1 LPKLYNASCCA
12 TIPVRS
18 QEDTQME
25 TLFRNATV
33 IDGSGSDRFIADV
46 AVSNSRITAVE
57 KTIRADDKHTPM
69 QIIDAT
75 GLVLCPGF
83 IDAHTHDDRAV
94 LAYPDMTA
102 KVSQGVTTV
111 ITGNC
116 GISIAPLDNRAPVP
130 PMNLLGERR
139 EWNFPDFDSYAEALD
154 KSPAAVNSLMLTGHS
169 TLRVGVMDK
178 LDQPANRA
186 ELDLMCSRLDQ
197 NLVAGSA
204 GFSTGLA
211 YPPAINAP
219 PEEVVE
225 LVAVLK
231 DHQGIYTTHMR
242 DEEDGVVESVEETLQ
257 VCFDTSVSTV
267 ISHHKACG
275 KANWGRTR
283 ETLPL
288 IAKARESHPVSCDVY
303 PYTASST
310 VLLMDFIKRSE
321 KVMITWSKSHPE
333 FQTRDLTDIVTEMGC
348 DLETA
353 VERLQPAGAIYF
365 QMSDADLENVLSF
378 EGAMIGSDGLPHD
391 VHPHPRLWGTFPRV
405 IGHYSRDKKLFS
417 LENAIHRMTGATAA
431 NFRIQQRG
439 LIKPGFYADLV
450 LFNPDTIIDHATFK
464 DPELPSAGIDTVMVN
479 GAFTMAQNQV
489 TEARPGRL
497 LVK

>member
-1 LPKLYNASCCA
+1 
-12 TIPVRS
+12 
-18 QEDTQME
+18 ME
-25 TLFRNATV
+25 TLFKNATV
-33 IDGSGSDRFIADV
+33 IDGTGGDRFLADV
-46 AVSNSRITAVE
+46 TVSESRITAVN
-57 KTIRADDKHTPM
+57 KSFDANHRQTAKQAPAQT
-69 QIIDAT
+69 IDAS
-75 GLVLCPGF
+75 GMVLCPGF

-94 LAYPDMTA
+94 LAYPDMTQ

-111 ITGNC
+111 VTGNC

-130 PMNLLGERR
+130 PLNLLGEQS

-169 TLRVGVMDK
+169 TLRVGAMDK
-178 LDQPANRA
+178 LDQPASRS
-186 ELDLMCSRLDQ
+186 ELDLMCTRLDN
-197 NLVAGSA
+197 NLRAGSA

-219 PEEVVE
+219 SAEVVE
-225 LVAVLK
+225 LVSVLK

-242 DEEDGVVESVEETLQ
+242 DETNGVVESVEETLQ
-257 VCFDTSVSTV
+257 VCFDTNVSTV

-275 KANWGRTR
+275 KANWGRTK

-288 IAKARESHPVSCDVY
+288 IAKARETHPVSCDVY

-310 VLLMDFIKRSE
+310 VLLPNFVKRSE
-321 KVMITWSKSHPE
+321 KTMITWSKPHPE
-333 FQTRDLTDIVTEMGC
+333 FQTRDLTDIATEMGC
-348 DLETA
+348 DIETA
-353 VERLQPAGAIYF
+353 IERLQPAGAIYF

-431 NFRIQQRG
+431 NFRLHQRG
-439 LIKPGFYADLV
+439 LIKPGFQADLV
-450 LFNPDTIIDHATFK
+450 LFNPDSIIDCATYEN
-464 DPELPSAGIDTVMVN
+464 PELPSMGIDSVMVN
-479 GAFTMAQNQV
+479 GAFTLTSSQV
-489 TEARPGRL
+489 TDARPGRL
-497 LVK
+497 IMNSTL

>member
-1 LPKLYNASCCA
+1 
-12 TIPVRS
+12 
-18 QEDTQME
+18 ME
-25 TLFRNATV
+25 TLYKNATV
-33 IDGSGSDRFIADV
+33 IDGSGSKRYTADV
-46 AVSNSRITAVE
+46 AVSGSRITAVE
-57 KTIRADDKHTPM
+57 KSIEVNSQQPPSE
-69 QIIDAT
+69 IIDAT

-94 LAYPDMTA
+94 LAYPDMTP

-111 ITGNC
+111 VTGNC
-116 GISIAPLDNRAPVP
+116 GISIAPLANKAPVP
-130 PMNLLGERR
+130 PLNLLGEQK

-169 TLRVGVMDK
+169 TLRVGAMES
-178 LDQPANRA
+178 LDRPANRS
-186 ELDLMCSRLDQ
+186 ELDAMCSQLDE
-197 NLVAGSA
+197 NLKAGSA

-219 PEEVVE
+219 ADEVVE

-257 VCFDTSVSTV
+257 VCFDTNVSTV

-275 KANWGRTR
+275 KANWGRTK

-288 IAKARESHPVSCDVY
+288 IAKARETHPVCCDVY

-310 VLLMDFIKRSE
+310 VLLMDFINRSE

-333 FQTRDLTDIVTEMGC
+333 FQTWDLNDVVREMGC
-348 DLETA
+348 ALETA

-391 VHPHPRLWGTFPRV
+391 EHPHPRLWGTFPRV
-405 IGHYSRDKKLFS
+405 IGHYSRDSKLFS
-417 LENAIHRMTGATAA
+417 LENAIHRMTGATAE

-439 LIKPGFYADLV
+439 LVKAGFHADLV
-450 LFNPDTIIDHATFK
+450 LFDPETIIDRATFEN
-464 DPELPSAGIDTVMVN
+464 PELPSTGIDSVMVN
-479 GAFTMAQNQV
+479 GAFTFTRGKITQ
-489 TEARPGRL
+489 ARPGRL
-497 LVK
+497 LVS

>member
-1 LPKLYNASCCA
+1 MD
-12 TIPVRS
+12 TI
-18 QEDTQME
+18 
-25 TLFRNATV
+25 FKNATV
-33 IDGSGSDRFIADV
+33 IDGSGNNRFIADV
-46 AVSNSRITAVE
+46 AVSNSRITAIE
-57 KTIRADDKHTPM
+57 PTIDKDNKHNPQ

-75 GLVLCPGF
+75 GQVLCPGF

-94 LAYPDMTA
+94 LAYPDMTP

-111 ITGNC
+111 VTGNC
-116 GISIAPLDNRAPVP
+116 GISIAPLANRDPVP
-130 PMNLLGERR
+130 PLNLLGERS
-139 EWNFPDFDSYAEALD
+139 EWNFPDFDSYAEAHD

-169 TLRVGVMDK
+169 TLRVGAMEALDK
-178 LDQPANRA
+178 PASRS

-197 NLVAGSA
+197 NLKAGSA

-219 PEEVVE
+219 PSEIVE

-242 DEEDGVVESVEETLQ
+242 DEENGVVESVEETLR
-257 VCFDTSVSTV
+257 VCFETNVSTV

-275 KANWGRTR
+275 KANWGRTK

-288 IAKARESHPVSCDVY
+288 IAKARETHPVCCDVY

-310 VLLMDFIKRSE
+310 VLLINFIQRSE
-321 KVMITWSKSHPE
+321 RVMITWSKSHPE
-333 FQTRDLTDIVTEMGC
+333 FQTWDLNDIVKEMGC

-417 LENAIHRMTGATAA
+417 LENAVHRMTGATAA
-431 NFRIQQRG
+431 NFRIQKRG
-439 LIKPGFYADLV
+439 LIKPGYYADLV
-450 LFNPDTIIDHATFK
+450 LFNPDTVIDRATFE
-464 DPELPSAGIDTVMVN
+464 DPELPSTGIDSVMVN
-479 GAFTMAQNQV
+479 GAFTYKQNQV
-489 TEARPGRL
+489 TEARPGKL
-497 LVK
+497 LMH

>member
-1 LPKLYNASCCA
+1 M
-12 TIPVRS
+12 
-18 QEDTQME
+18 Q

-33 IDGSGSDRFIADV
+33 IDGSGNDRFTADV
-46 AVSNSRITAVE
+46 AVSDARISAVE
-57 KTIRADDKHTPM
+57 ATISIDGTQPPA

-94 LAYPDMTA
+94 LAYPDMTP

-111 ITGNC
+111 VTGNC
-116 GISIAPLDNRAPVP
+116 GISIAPLDNREPVP
-130 PMNLLGERR
+130 PLNLLGEQK

-169 TLRVGVMDK
+169 TLRVGAMES
-178 LDQPANRA
+178 LDRA
-186 ELDLMCSRLDQ
+186 ASRSELDLMCARLDK
-197 NLVAGSA
+197 NLKAGSV

-219 PEEVVE
+219 PAEITE
-225 LVAVLK
+225 LVSVLK
-231 DHQGIYTTHMR
+231 DHHGIYTTHMR
-242 DEEDGVVESVEETLQ
+242 DEEDGVVASVEETLQ
-257 VCFDTSVSTV
+257 VCYETNVSTV

-275 KANWGRTR
+275 KANWGRTK

-288 IAKARESHPVSCDVY
+288 IAKARESHPVCCDVY

-310 VLLMDFIKRSE
+310 VLLIDFIKRAE

-333 FQTRDLTDIVTEMGC
+333 FQTWDLTDVVKEMGC

-353 VERLQPAGAIYF
+353 VDRLQPAGAIYF

-378 EGAMIGSDGLPHD
+378 DGAMIGSDGLPHD

-431 NFRIQQRG
+431 NFRLQDRG
-439 LIKPGFYADLV
+439 LIKPGFHADLV
-450 LFNPDTIIDHATFK
+450 LFDPDAIIDCATYEK
-464 DPELPSAGIDTVMVN
+464 PELPSTGVESVMVN
-479 GAFTMAQNQV
+479 GVFTFIDSHV
-489 TEARPGRL
+489 TEARSGRL
-497 LVK
+497 LMH

>member
-1 LPKLYNASCCA
+1 
-12 TIPVRS
+12 
-18 QEDTQME
+18 ME
-25 TLFRNATV
+25 TVFRNTTV
-33 IDGSGSDRFIADV
+33 IDGSGGDRFTADV
-46 AVSNSRITAVE
+46 AVSGSRISAVE
-57 KTIRADDKHTPM
+57 PSIDVGNN
-69 QIIDAT
+69 QSSIQVIDAT

-111 ITGNC
+111 VTGNC
-116 GISIAPLDNRAPVP
+116 GISIAPLADKAIVP
-130 PMNLLGERR
+130 PLNLLGEQK

-169 TLRVGVMDK
+169 TLRVSAMES
-178 LDQPANRA
+178 LDRSASRA
-186 ELDLMCSRLDQ
+186 ELDIMCAMLDQ
-197 NLVAGSA
+197 NLRAGSA

-211 YPPAINAP
+211 YPPACNAP
-219 PEEVVE
+219 STEVTE

-231 DHQGIYTTHMR
+231 DHHGIYTTHMR
-242 DEEDGVVESVEETLQ
+242 DEENGVVESVEETLQ
-257 VCFDTSVSTV
+257 VCYETNVPTV

-283 ETLPL
+283 ETIPL
-288 IAKARESHPVSCDVY
+288 IAKARESHPVCCDVY

-310 VLLMDFIKRSE
+310 VLLMNFIQRSE

-333 FQTRDLTDIVTEMGC
+333 FQTWDLNDIVKEMGC

-365 QMSDADLENVLSF
+365 QMSDADLEHVLSF

-405 IGHYSRDKKLFS
+405 IGHYSRDKNLFS
-417 LENAIHRMTGATAA
+417 LEDAIHRMTGATAA
-431 NFRIQQRG
+431 NFNIKQRG
-439 LIKPGFYADLV
+439 LVKPGYFADLV
-450 LFNPDTIIDHATFK
+450 LFNPESIIDTATYEN
-464 DPELPSAGIDTVMVN
+464 PESPSEGVDSVMVN
-479 GAFTMAQNQV
+479 GAFTFKQNQI
-489 TEARPGRL
+489 TDARPGNL
-497 LVK
+497 LITTH

>member
-1 LPKLYNASCCA
+1 MV
-12 TIPVRS
+12 TR
-18 QEDTQME
+18 
-25 TLFRNATV
+25 FRNATV
-33 IDGSGSDRFIADV
+33 IDGSGIDRYVADV
-46 AVSNSRITAVE
+46 TVSGCQILSVEENPEPAYSATAEQV
-57 KTIRADDKHTPM
+57 
-69 QIIDAT
+69 IDAT

-111 ITGNC
+111 VTGNC
-116 GISIAPLDNRAPVP
+116 GISIAPLAERAPVP
-130 PMNLLGERR
+130 PLNLLGERN
-139 EWNFPDFDSYAEALD
+139 EWKYPDFESYAEALD
-154 KSPAAVNSLMLTGHS
+154 KTPAAVNSLMLTGHS
-169 TLRVGVMDK
+169 TLRVGAMAS
-178 LDQPANRA
+178 LDRPASRS
-186 ELDLMCSRLDQ
+186 ELDLMCARLDK
-197 NLVAGSA
+197 NLASGSA

-211 YPPAINAP
+211 YPPAVNAP
-219 PEEVVE
+219 AEEVTE

-231 DHQGIYTTHMR
+231 EHQGIYTTHMR
-242 DEEDGVVESVEETLQ
+242 NEENGVVESVEETLR
-257 VCFDTSVSTV
+257 VCVETGVSTV

-288 IAKARESHPVSCDVY
+288 IAKARKSHPVCCDVY

-310 VLLMDFIKRSE
+310 VLLPEFVRRAE
-321 KVMITWSKSHPE
+321 KVMITWSRSLPE
-333 FQTRDLTDIVTEMGC
+333 FRTWDLQDIVAQMGC
-348 DLETA
+348 DLQTCI
-353 VERLQPAGAIYF
+353 ERLQPAGAIYF
-365 QMSDADLENVLSF
+365 QMSDADLENVLCF

-391 VHPHPRLWGTFPRV
+391 EHPHPRLWGTFPRV

-431 NFRIQQRG
+431 NFRLRQRG

-450 LFNPDTIIDHATFK
+450 LFDAENIIDHATYT
-464 DPELPSAGIDTVMVN
+464 DPELPAKGINSVMVN
-479 GAFTMAQNQV
+479 GVFTFSHNNV

-497 LVK
+497 LMS

>member
-1 LPKLYNASCCA
+1 
-12 TIPVRS
+12 
-18 QEDTQME
+18 ME
-25 TLFRNATV
+25 TLYKNATV
-33 IDGSGSDRFIADV
+33 IDGSGSDRYTADV
-46 AVSNSRITAVE
+46 AVSGSRITAVE
-57 KTIRADDKHTPM
+57 KSIEVNSRQPPK

-94 LAYPDMTA
+94 LAYPDMTP

-111 ITGNC
+111 VTGNC
-116 GISIAPLDNRAPVP
+116 GISIAPLANKAPIP
-130 PMNLLGERR
+130 PLNLLGEQK

-169 TLRVGVMDK
+169 TLRVGAMAS
-178 LDQPANRA
+178 LDRPANRS
-186 ELDLMCSRLDQ
+186 ELDVMCSQLDE
-197 NLVAGSA
+197 NLKAGSA

-219 PEEVVE
+219 ADEVVE

-257 VCFDTSVSTV
+257 VCFDTNVSTV

-275 KANWGRTR
+275 KANWGRTK

-288 IAKARESHPVSCDVY
+288 IAKARETHPVCCDVY

-310 VLLMDFIKRSE
+310 VLLIDFINRSE

-333 FQTRDLTDIVTEMGC
+333 FQTWDLNDVVREMGC
-348 DLETA
+348 TLETA

-391 VHPHPRLWGTFPRV
+391 EHPHPRLWGTFPRV
-405 IGHYSRDKKLFS
+405 IGHYSRDSKLFS

-439 LIKPGFYADLV
+439 LVKAGFHADLV
-450 LFNPDTIIDHATFK
+450 LFDPETIIDRATFEN
-464 DPELPSAGIDTVMVN
+464 PELPSTGIDSVMVN
-479 GAFTMAQNQV
+479 GAFTFTRGKITQ
-489 TEARPGRL
+489 ARPGRL
-497 LVK
+497 LMS